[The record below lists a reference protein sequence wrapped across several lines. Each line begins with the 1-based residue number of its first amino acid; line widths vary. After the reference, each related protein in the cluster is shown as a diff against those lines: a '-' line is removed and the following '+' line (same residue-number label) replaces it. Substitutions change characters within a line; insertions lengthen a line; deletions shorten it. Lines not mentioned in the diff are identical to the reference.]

1 MTALGGALRCQ
12 TEVVLVM
19 ISGLPGSGKSHLAQ
33 ALAIEL
39 RAVIVSVDPIEDAM
53 IQSGLPMSFETGLA
67 AYQVGAVVAAA
78 QLCNGLTVIAD
89 AANYLEVGRDIWRT
103 VAAESG
109 VALKAIEVICS
120 DTQLHKTRLEGR
132 RRGLR
137 AYPEPSWHDILRRA
151 SEVEAWTTPRL
162 VLDSAGEQSAML
174 EAARQHLDA

>member
-1 MTALGGALRCQ
+1 M
-12 TEVVLVM
+12 
-19 ISGLPGSGKSHLAQ
+19 
-33 ALAIEL
+33 EL

-53 IQSGLPMSFETGLA
+53 LQSGLPMSFETGLA